1 MAPAPSFRPRL
12 GLAAAVAG
20 AFLAAGCQP
29 RESLEDARARAAE
42 SVALAEIEDLHK
54 LIAKVEAGELATESR
69 VAIGIA
75 ESVSKELL
83 EASLPQEKMIG
94 DRLIVRLETAQPFFR
109 GNNAVLVCR
118 ASARTP
124 TSSATARLELGGR
137 LKDFR
142 IEQGRLM
149 SGVEIVHFKL
159 LDSSLGDMGTDVL
172 ENLVRGN
179 LDSLSGLL
187 PGLEIPVTLEESI
200 PIAGLSAGVVQVKA
214 GSLPL
219 KMSLAEV
226 IPVRERL
233 WILLDVSAGP
243 WIAIGAAEKSE

>member
-1 MAPAPSFRPRL
+1 MPRVKSLRPHI
-12 GLAAAVAG
+12 GLAAALTA
-20 AFLAAGCQP
+20 ALLAAGCQR
-29 RESLEDARARAAE
+29 RESLEDARARAGE
-42 SVALAEIEDLHK
+42 SLVRAEIEDLHK
-54 LIAKVEAGELATESR
+54 LIAKTEAGQLSTESR

-118 ASARTP
+118 ASART
-124 TSSATARLELGGR
+124 ARSNAAAHLELGGR
-137 LKDFR
+137 LTNFR
-142 IEQGRLM
+142 IDDGKLV
-149 SGVEIVHFKL
+149 SGVEIVHFKV
-159 LDSSLGDMGTDVL
+159 LDSSLGDMGSDVL
-172 ENLVRGN
+172 ESIVGGN

-200 PIAGLSAGVVQVKA
+200 PIGGLNAGVVQVKG

-219 KMSLAEV
+219 KVSLAEV
-226 IPVRERL
+226 IPIKERL

-243 WIAIGAAEKSE
+243 WTIGPAEKPE

>member
-1 MAPAPSFRPRL
+1 MPRVKSLRPRV
-12 GLAAAVAG
+12 GLAAALA
-20 AFLAAGCQP
+20 ASLLAAGCVP
-29 RESLEDARARAAE
+29 RESLEDARARATE
-42 SVALAEIEDLHK
+42 SVAQAEIADLHK
-54 LIAKVEAGELATESR
+54 LIAKAEAGQLSTESR

-109 GNNAVLVCR
+109 GNNAILVCR
-118 ASARTP
+118 ASARTAR
-124 TSSATARLELGGR
+124 SSAAAHLELGGR
-137 LKDFR
+137 LTNFR
-142 IEQGRLM
+142 IDQGKLV
-149 SGVEIVHFKL
+149 SGVEIVHFKV
-159 LDSSLGDMGTDVL
+159 LDSSLGDMGSDVL
-172 ENLVRGN
+172 ESIVGGN

-200 PIAGLSAGVVQVKA
+200 PIAGLNAGVVQVKG

-219 KMSLAEV
+219 KVSLAEV
-226 IPVRERL
+226 IPIKERL

-243 WIAIGAAEKSE
+243 WTANALAEKPE

>member
-1 MAPAPSFRPRL
+1 MSRFCL
-12 GLAAAVAG
+12 GLAAAGVASLLG
-20 AFLAAGCQP
+20 AACAP

-42 SVALAEIEDLHK
+42 SVALAEIADLHK
-54 LIAKVEAGELATESR
+54 LIAKAEAGELSTETR

-83 EASLPQEKMIG
+83 EASLPQEKLIG
-94 DRLIVRLETAQPFFR
+94 DRVLVRLETAQPFFR
-109 GNNAVLVCR
+109 GNNAVLVFQ
-118 ASARTP
+118 ASARTAS
-124 TSSATARLELGGR
+124 SSALAHLELGGR
-137 LKDFR
+137 LKNFR

-149 SGVEIVHFKL
+149 SEVEIVHFKV
-159 LDSSLGDMGTDVL
+159 LDSSLGDMGSDVL

-200 PIAGLSAGVVQVKA
+200 PIPGLSAGVVQVKA

-226 IPVRERL
+226 IPIKERL

>member
-1 MAPAPSFRPRL
+1 VPRFRL
-12 GLAAAVAG
+12 GLAAAGVASLFG
-20 AFLAAGCQP
+20 AACAP

-42 SVALAEIEDLHK
+42 SVALAEIADLHK
-54 LIAKVEAGELATESR
+54 LIAKAEAGELSTETR

-83 EASLPQEKMIG
+83 EASLPQEKLIAE
-94 DRLIVRLETAQPFFR
+94 RLIVRLETAQPFFR
-109 GNNAVLVCR
+109 GNNAVLVFQ

-124 TSSATARLELGGR
+124 TSSAVAHLELGGR
-137 LKDFR
+137 LKNFR

-149 SGVEIVHFKL
+149 SEVEIVHFKV
-159 LDSSLGDMGTDVL
+159 LDSSLGDMGSDVL
-172 ENLVRGN
+172 ENVVRGN

-200 PIAGLSAGVVQVKA
+200 PIPGLRAGVVQVKA

-219 KMSLAEV
+219 KMGLAEV

-243 WIAIGAAEKSE
+243 WMAAGAPEKSE

>member
-1 MAPAPSFRPRL
+1 MPRVKSLRPRT
-12 GLAAAVAG
+12 GLAAALA
-20 AFLAAGCQP
+20 AACLAAGCAP

-42 SVALAEIEDLHK
+42 SVALAEIADLHK
-54 LIAKVEAGELATESR
+54 LITKAEAGQLSTESR

-109 GNNAVLVCR
+109 GNNAILVCR

-124 TSSATARLELGGR
+124 RSSAAAHLELGGR
-137 LKDFR
+137 LTNFR
-142 IEQGRLM
+142 IDQGKLV
-149 SGVEIVHFKL
+149 SGVEIVHFKV
-159 LDSSLGDMGTDVL
+159 LDSSLGDMGSDVL
-172 ENLVRGN
+172 ESIVGGN

-200 PIAGLSAGVVQVKA
+200 PIAGLNAGVVQVKG

-219 KMSLAEV
+219 KVSLAEV
-226 IPVRERL
+226 IPIKERL

-243 WIAIGAAEKSE
+243 WSASALAEKPE